1 MLLDG
6 AFMLGC
12 IRRLNNRG
20 RLRMTTT
27 DMSGNAATWGV
38 GSVIGTAV
46 STLFGHFVP
55 FVGTALVASLPSLVF
70 AIAVPESKLQSIVN
84 LVINE
89 IVAVTLVYGA
99 VQALRG
105 RQVPMAE
112 CLSQGLNRLGAVLG
126 VAILSGLGIA
136 FGMVLLIVPGLI
148 LATMWA
154 VAIPIAV
161 VEKMG
166 VTASLSRSSALTR
179 ERRWRVFG
187 AIFVSGLLALVV
199 GAAFGGLFYA
209 LTGGGVTL
217 IMLVSWAVGAIFQ
230 AFNACVVATL
240 YFFLRRDKEG
250 VDIHQIAAVF
260 D

>member
-1 MLLDG
+1 
-6 AFMLGC
+6 
-12 IRRLNNRG
+12 
-20 RLRMTTT
+20 MTTT
-27 DMSGNAATWGV
+27 DMGGSAAGWSV
-38 GSVIGTAV
+38 GSVIGTAI

-55 FVGTALVASLPSLVF
+55 FVGTALVASLPSLLF
-70 AIAVPESKLQSIVN
+70 AIVVPASKVQSIVD

-105 RQVPMAE
+105 RQVPMSE
-112 CLSQGLNRLGAVLG
+112 CLSQGLSRLGAALG
-126 VAILSGLGIA
+126 VAILAGLGIA

-166 VTASLSRSSALTR
+166 VTASLSRSAALTR

-187 AIFVSGLLALVV
+187 AVFA
-199 GAAFGGLFYA
+199 
-209 LTGGGVTL
+209 
-217 IMLVSWAVGAIFQ
+217 VSWAAGAIFQ

-240 YFFLRRDKEG
+240 YYFLRRDKEG

>member
-1 MLLDG
+1 
-6 AFMLGC
+6 
-12 IRRLNNRG
+12 
-20 RLRMTTT
+20 MTTA
-27 DMSGNAATWGV
+27 DMSGGATWSV

-55 FVGTALVASLPSLVF
+55 FVGTALVASIPSLLF
-70 AIAVPESKLQSIVN
+70 AILVPDSKLQSIVD
-84 LVINE
+84 LIINE

-105 RQVPMAE
+105 RQVPMSE
-112 CLSQGLNRLGAVLG
+112 CLSQGLNRLGAALG

-136 FGMVLLIVPGLI
+136 LGMVLLIVPGLI
-148 LATMWA
+148 LAAMWA

-179 ERRWRVFG
+179 ERRWRVLG
-187 AIFVSGLLALVV
+187 AVLVSGLLAVLV
-199 GAAFGGLFYA
+199 GAAIGGAAGGLAYA
-209 LTGGGVTL
+209 VTGSAGTL
-217 IMLVSWAVGAIFQ
+217 IVIVSWAVGAIFQ

-240 YFFLRRDKEG
+240 YYFLRRDKEG

>member
-1 MLLDG
+1 
-6 AFMLGC
+6 
-12 IRRLNNRG
+12 
-20 RLRMTTT
+20 MTTT
-27 DMSGNAATWGV
+27 DMSGGAATWGV

-70 AIAVPESKLQSIVN
+70 AIVVPASKLQSIVD
-84 LVINE
+84 LIINE

-112 CLSQGLNRLGAVLG
+112 CLSQGLSRLGAVLG

-187 AIFVSGLLALVV
+187 AILVSGLLAILVSVAIGGSAGGLAYAISGGVGSSLVV
-199 GAAFGGLFYA
+199 
-209 LTGGGVTL
+209 V
-217 IMLVSWAVGAIFQ
+217 VSWAIGAIFQ

-240 YFFLRRDKEG
+240 YYFLRRDKEG

>member
-1 MLLDG
+1 
-6 AFMLGC
+6 
-12 IRRLNNRG
+12 
-20 RLRMTTT
+20 MTPT
-27 DMSGNAATWGV
+27 DMGGSAAGWSV

-55 FVGTALVASLPSLVF
+55 FVGTALVASLPSLLF
-70 AIAVPESKLQSIVN
+70 AIVVPASKVQSIVD

-105 RQVPMAE
+105 RQVPMSE
-112 CLSQGLNRLGAVLG
+112 CLSQGLSRLGAALG
-126 VAILSGLGIA
+126 VAILAGLGIA
-136 FGMVLLIVPGLI
+136 FGMVLFIVPGLI

-166 VTASLSRSSALTR
+166 VTASLSRSAALTR

-187 AIFVSGLLALVV
+187 AVFVAGLLAVLV
-199 GAAFGGLFYA
+199 GAAIGGSVGGLAYA
-209 LTGGGVTL
+209 ASGHGSSTV
-217 IMLVSWAVGAIFQ
+217 IVAVSWAVGAIFQ

-240 YFFLRRDKEG
+240 YYFLRRDKEG

>member
-1 MLLDG
+1 
-6 AFMLGC
+6 
-12 IRRLNNRG
+12 
-20 RLRMTTT
+20 MTTT
-27 DMSGNAATWGV
+27 DMGGSAAGWSV

-55 FVGTALVASLPSLVF
+55 FVGTALVASLPSLLF
-70 AIAVPESKLQSIVN
+70 AIVVPASKVQSIVD

-105 RQVPMAE
+105 RQVPMSE
-112 CLSQGLNRLGAVLG
+112 CLSQGLSRLGAALG
-126 VAILSGLGIA
+126 VAILAGLGIA

-166 VTASLSRSSALTR
+166 VTASLSRSAALTR
-179 ERRWRVFG
+179 GRRWRVFG
-187 AIFVSGLLALVV
+187 AVFVAGLLAVLV
-199 GAAFGGLFYA
+199 GAAISGSVGGLAYA
-209 LTGGGVTL
+209 ASGRGSSTV
-217 IMLVSWAVGAIFQ
+217 IVAVSWAVGAIFQ

-240 YFFLRRDKEG
+240 YYFLRRDKEG